1 MIKTIALG
9 VVLLFTA
16 NTSLWA
22 AAQYNLQEG
31 GIQLRS
37 VSTLSWG
44 PDDILF
50 IGDSL
55 GGTVYAVQM
64 DNLSP
69 KESQPITVA
78 GFDRELSS
86 YLGLPATDFIVND
99 MLVHER
105 SQTVFFAVTRGL
117 GDQSQALVLSMDNQG
132 RFEAVDLSSVLYS
145 SYEVDSI
152 PDTAKAFIERG
163 QGGQLDE
170 LDIAKS
176 QRLQR
181 TFTITDVDYY
191 RGEIFVAGLSNE
203 EFSSTLRRVP
213 FPFQGTSSV
222 TNIEIYHATHGQYE
236 TRAPIRTMVIQEF
249 DGVPYLIAAYTC
261 TPVVVIPLDELQD
274 GAKVF
279 GKTVMEIGFGNT
291 PIDLVSYRQGE
302 TDMLL
307 LTNTNYSASAM
318 ELQDVIAGAQL
329 TERSRESAGVDFVPM
344 PVTGA
349 LQMDNLND
357 GSFLGLMRDPVSS
370 GLNLYT
376 FRSRSPFKLSE
387 FYVEMDFPNFDRD
400 RAAERTVN

>member
-22 AAQYNLQEG
+22 TAQYNLQEG

-117 GDQSQALVLSMDNQG
+117 GD
-132 RFEAVDLSSVLYS
+132 
-145 SYEVDSI
+145 
-152 PDTAKAFIERG
+152 
-163 QGGQLDE
+163 
-170 LDIAKS
+170 
-176 QRLQR
+176 
-181 TFTITDVDYY
+181 
-191 RGEIFVAGLSNE
+191 
-203 EFSSTLRRVP
+203 
-213 FPFQGTSSV
+213 
-222 TNIEIYHATHGQYE
+222 
-236 TRAPIRTMVIQEF
+236 
-249 DGVPYLIAAYTC
+249 
-261 TPVVVIPLDELQD
+261 
-274 GAKVF
+274 
-279 GKTVMEIGFGNT
+279 
-291 PIDLVSYRQGE
+291 
-302 TDMLL
+302 
-307 LTNTNYSASAM
+307 
-318 ELQDVIAGAQL
+318 
-329 TERSRESAGVDFVPM
+329 
-344 PVTGA
+344 
-349 LQMDNLND
+349 
-357 GSFLGLMRDPVSS
+357 
-370 GLNLYT
+370 
-376 FRSRSPFKLSE
+376 
-387 FYVEMDFPNFDRD
+387 
-400 RAAERTVN
+400 

>member
-22 AAQYNLQEG
+22 TAQYNLQEG

-117 GDQSQALVLSMDNQG
+117 GDRRQCS
-132 RFEAVDLSSVLYS
+132 
-145 SYEVDSI
+145 
-152 PDTAKAFIERG
+152 
-163 QGGQLDE
+163 
-170 LDIAKS
+170 
-176 QRLQR
+176 
-181 TFTITDVDYY
+181 
-191 RGEIFVAGLSNE
+191 
-203 EFSSTLRRVP
+203 LR
-213 FPFQGTSSV
+213 
-222 TNIEIYHATHGQYE
+222 
-236 TRAPIRTMVIQEF
+236 
-249 DGVPYLIAAYTC
+249 
-261 TPVVVIPLDELQD
+261 
-274 GAKVF
+274 
-279 GKTVMEIGFGNT
+279 
-291 PIDLVSYRQGE
+291 
-302 TDMLL
+302 
-307 LTNTNYSASAM
+307 
-318 ELQDVIAGAQL
+318 
-329 TERSRESAGVDFVPM
+329 
-344 PVTGA
+344 
-349 LQMDNLND
+349 
-357 GSFLGLMRDPVSS
+357 
-370 GLNLYT
+370 
-376 FRSRSPFKLSE
+376 
-387 FYVEMDFPNFDRD
+387 
-400 RAAERTVN
+400 